1 VTVYDYQTRSQIQTD
16 TNKTAVSSYDK
27 LKKNDDG
34 SVYVYFGPTPPA
46 GMESNWVKTIPGR
59 GWWVLFR
66 FFSPT
71 AAFFDKSWKLPDFDK
86 MQLN

>member
-1 VTVYDYQTRSQIQTD
+1 
-16 TNKTAVSSYDK
+16 
-27 LKKNDDG
+27 
-34 SVYVYFGPTPPA
+34 
-46 GMESNWVKTIPGR
+46 MESNWVKTIPGR